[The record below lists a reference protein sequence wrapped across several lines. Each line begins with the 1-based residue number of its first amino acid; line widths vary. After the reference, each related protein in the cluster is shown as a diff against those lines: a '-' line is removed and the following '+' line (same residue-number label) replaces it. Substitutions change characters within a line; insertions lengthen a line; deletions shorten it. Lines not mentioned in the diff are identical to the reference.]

1 MTATLAPPTC
11 EGPMKVLFTREDC
24 DKFEETKVLDFKY
37 ELIEG
42 VIYRMGQNY
51 PHGICVMRVINWLI
65 VNFGLE
71 MAMTQTSIDVRPE
84 DNPTN
89 APIPDGILL
98 RNSFEDLREM
108 AKPTDIA
115 MLIEVSDSTLA
126 FDLGLKANLYA
137 RSEIPEYWVIDLN
150 DRAIYVHRSPVNG
163 KYESVNLVREPGKV
177 SPLSKPEISTLVS
190 EFMPLEKL

>member
-1 MTATLAPPTC
+1 MPTLAPPTC

-24 DKFEETKVLDFKY
+24 EKIDEAKIFDFKY

-51 PHGICVMRVINWLI
+51 PHNGGISRLFAWMLLT
-65 VNFGLE
+65 FGVEYILSQ
-71 MAMTQTSIDVRPE
+71 ASIDLRPE

-89 APIPDGILL
+89 EPIPDGVVLNRSWEGL
-98 RNSFEDLREM
+98 KRLC
-108 AKPTDIA
+108 TQQDIA

-190 EFMPLEKL
+190 EFMPDKI